1 MDAIAEILA
10 RLPFDT
16 RTGGRTM
23 LSRVGLAA
31 AVVVMW
37 TVSSLAADASKL
49 RASLKEGSPQIQ
61 SAGPIAFGPEG
72 ILFVGDAQ
80 SAAIF
85 AIDTGDTAGSASRGG
100 VNVEGINQKVAA
112 LLGTDAGD
120 VTINDLAVNP
130 ASGNVYL
137 SVSRGRG
144 PDAAPVLLRVG
155 QGGKLTEVSLE
166 NVQFAKANLP
176 NPPATGENQRRESI
190 TDLAYVDGRVFVA
203 GLSNEEFASKL
214 RSIPFPFRKADEGT
228 SVEIFHGAHGR
239 FETKS
244 PVRTFVSFEVEG
256 KPHLLAAYTC
266 TPLVKFPVSDLKP
279 GQKIKGTTVAE
290 LGNRNRPL
298 DMIVYRQGDKSYL
311 LMANTSRGMMKIPTE
326 GIDEIEGIEEK
337 IDGKAGLNY
346 ETIAGMEGVVQL
358 DRLND
363 EQAVVIIQK
372 QDGTQHLETVDLP

>member
-1 MDAIAEILA
+1 
-10 RLPFDT
+10 
-16 RTGGRTM
+16 M

-37 TVSSLAADASKL
+37 TVSSLAADTSGL
-49 RASLKEGSPQIQ
+49 RASLKEGSPPIR
-61 SAGPIAFGPEG
+61 SAGSIAFGPEG

-80 SAAIF
+80 SAAVF
-85 AIDTGDTAGSASRGG
+85 AIDTGDTAGSASRRGL
-100 VNVEGINQKVAA
+100 NVESINQKVAA
-112 LLGTDAGD
+112 LIGTDTRD
-120 VTINDLAVNP
+120 VAINDLAVNP

-137 SVSRGRG
+137 SVSRGQG
-144 PDAAPVLLRVG
+144 PNAAPVLLRVG
-155 QGGKLTEVSLE
+155 QDGKLAEVPLD
-166 NVQFAKANLP
+166 NVRFAAAELP
-176 NPPATGENQRRESI
+176 NPPAPGGEGRRNQRQESI
-190 TDLAYVDGRVFVA
+190 TDLAYVDGRVFIA

-228 SVEIFHGAHGR
+228 SVEIYHGAHGA
-239 FETKS
+239 FETRS
-244 PVRTFVSFEVEG
+244 PVRTFVSFEVAGE
-256 KPHLLAAYTC
+256 PHLLAAYTC

-279 GQKIKGTTVAE
+279 GQKVKGTTVAE

-311 LMANTSRGMMKIPTE
+311 LMANSSRGMMKIPTE
-326 GIDEIEGIEEK
+326 GIDK
-337 IDGKAGLNY
+337 IDGIEQKINGTAGLNY

-372 QDGTQHLETVDLP
+372 EDGTQNLETVDLP